1 MVPTMHGHRQTKL
14 FARYVLQGPVATNSS
29 PALRTSALLLRTSF
43 FVPGQSP
50 YILTRS
56 ITTLKFLFV
65 SVSMKIAET
74 FPNVSPYLLAVSIIN
89 FSSDSGLGSGL
100 LSFHSVY
107 TFGSSVALSN

>member
-14 FARYVLQGPVATNSS
+14 LARYVLQGPVAINSS

-50 YILTRS
+50 YNLTRL

-74 FPNVSPYLLAVSIIN
+74 LPNVSLSTAASIIN
-89 FSSDSGLGSGL
+89 FSSDSGIGSEP
-100 LSFHSVY
+100 LSFHSMY
-107 TFGSSVALSN
+107 T